1 MIQKQELRAA
11 IQSKTANSETR
22 TVDVLFYSGAA
33 VERFDWWTGE
43 EYLLQFDM
51 AGARLDRLNA
61 GAPFLKDHWP
71 SVDNT
76 LGRSTKAWVENG
88 SAFASFKLSNTPDV
102 DLVWQKIQNGTL
114 SDVSMG
120 VQIHDIETMEAKKK
134 GEKKL
139 RIARDWEPH
148 EVSVVSIGADQ
159 NAGFL
164 SAGSRAE
171 FMERL
176 ARGYMPA
183 EAEEVE
189 KVLTESSAAGSSE
202 GAGADRLRALVRS
215 LQLRARATG
224 ARLDLSQAR

>member
-11 IQSKTANSETR
+11 IQAKTADATSR

-51 AGARLDRLNA
+51 TGARLDRLNA

-76 LGRSTKAWVENG
+76 LGRSTKAWIENG
-88 SAFASFKLSNTPDV
+88 NAFASFKLSETPDV
-102 DLVWQKIQNGTL
+102 DLVWSKIQNGTL
-114 SDVSMG
+114 TDVSMG
-120 VQIHDIETMEAKKK
+120 VQIFDIETKEAKK

-139 RIARDWEPH
+139 RIAKDWEPH

-164 SAGSRAE
+164 SDSSSDFLEHIAKVYGLKRVPPAVTDLSESGATGKAEGEEIIRLRSRA
-171 FMERL
+171 
-176 ARGYMPA
+176 
-183 EAEEVE
+183 
-189 KVLTESSAAGSSE
+189 
-202 GAGADRLRALVRS
+202 RALS
-215 LQLRARATG
+215 LRARVKRAG
-224 ARLDLSQAR
+224 MNLSR